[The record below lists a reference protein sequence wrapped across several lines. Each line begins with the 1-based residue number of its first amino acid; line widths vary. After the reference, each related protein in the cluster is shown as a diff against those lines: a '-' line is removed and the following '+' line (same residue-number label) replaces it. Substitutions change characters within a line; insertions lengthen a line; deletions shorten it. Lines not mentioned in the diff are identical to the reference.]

1 MAHYRIIDT
10 ATWPRRDHFTFYRQF
25 ANPSFNLCVPIAAQ
39 RLYECAK
46 DRRVSFFQLALYA
59 LLRAANGVPQLR
71 QRVRNDEVIEY
82 DSLAVMTPVMTVEEG
97 FRQVW
102 CDNAPEFTIFSDAAT
117 PKIVAA
123 RETPPAPLIVDG
135 EHFICA
141 SCLPW
146 LHFTSM
152 THAEYAVGAAVPA
165 LTWGKLQNGV
175 IPVAGRFNHAFVD
188 GLHASRFF
196 ALVEEGFS
204 DPERLWQPLTETAPS
219 LLAPAAKKR

>member
-10 ATWPRRDHFTFYRQF
+10 ASWPRRDHFTFYRQF

-82 DSLAVMTPVMTVEEG
+82 DSLAVMTPVMTVGEG

-102 CDNAPEFTIFSDAAT
+102 CDNAPSSPPSAPRLRRDCRG
-117 PKIVAA
+117 
-123 RETPPAPLIVDG
+123 RETSPARSSSMASI
-135 EHFICA
+135 FICA

-152 THAEYAVGAAVPA
+152 THADMPSARRSP
-165 LTWGKLQNGV
+165 LTWKIAEWRYPG
-175 IPVAGRFNHAFVD
+175 GRAV
-188 GLHASRFF
+188 
-196 ALVEEGFS
+196 
-204 DPERLWQPLTETAPS
+204 
-219 LLAPAAKKR
+219 

>member
-1 MAHYRIIDT
+1 MARYRIIDT

-97 FRQVW
+97 FR
-102 CDNAPEFTIFSDAAT
+102 
-117 PKIVAA
+117 
-123 RETPPAPLIVDG
+123 
-135 EHFICA
+135 
-141 SCLPW
+141 
-146 LHFTSM
+146 
-152 THAEYAVGAAVPA
+152 
-165 LTWGKLQNGV
+165 
-175 IPVAGRFNHAFVD
+175 
-188 GLHASRFF
+188 
-196 ALVEEGFS
+196 
-204 DPERLWQPLTETAPS
+204 
-219 LLAPAAKKR
+219 

>member
-1 MAHYRIIDT
+1 
-10 ATWPRRDHFTFYRQF
+10 
-25 ANPSFNLCVPIAAQ
+25 
-39 RLYECAK
+39 
-46 DRRVSFFQLALYA
+46 
-59 LLRAANGVPQLR
+59 
-71 QRVRNDEVIEY
+71 
-82 DSLAVMTPVMTVEEG
+82 SLAVMTPVMTVGEG

-102 CDNAPEFTIFSDAAT
+102 CDNAPEFTAFSAAAT

-123 RETPPAPLIVDG
+123 RETSPAPLIVDG

-188 GLHASRFF
+188 GLHASRFY
-196 ALVEEGFS
+196 ALVEEGFN
-204 DPERLWQPLTETAPS
+204 DPERLWLPLTETAPS
-219 LLAPAAKKR
+219 LLPPAAKER